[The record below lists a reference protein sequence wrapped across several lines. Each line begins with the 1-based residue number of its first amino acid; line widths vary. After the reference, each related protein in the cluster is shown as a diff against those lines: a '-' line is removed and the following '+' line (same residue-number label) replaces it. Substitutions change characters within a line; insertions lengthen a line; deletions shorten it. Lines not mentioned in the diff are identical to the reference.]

1 MLEPGPL
8 AARPQEYHLHM
19 KYGIAFFLI
28 AVATARA
35 SGQGAVNAT
44 ISNFSN
50 NKGVCRACIFNNAEG
65 FKKSTGAVACAV
77 IPISGKTAMVSFK
90 NLPAGSY
97 AISVFHDANNN
108 NRFDTNFLG
117 IPKEGYGASGNNLP
131 FASAPTFSA
140 NKFDLTSGQVN
151 LNIRLRNL

>member
-1 MLEPGPL
+1 
-8 AARPQEYHLHM
+8 M
-19 KYGIAFFLI
+19 KYGIAFFLFVAASTRAGAQA
-28 AVATARA
+28 AV
-35 SGQGAVNAT
+35 SAT
-44 ISNFSN
+44 ITNFSN

-65 FKKSTGAVACAV
+65 FKKSAGAVLCAT
-77 IPISGKTAMVSFK
+77 IPISGKTAIVNFK
-90 NLPAGSY
+90 NLPAGTY

-108 NRFDTNFLG
+108 NQFDTNFLG

-140 NKFDLTSGQVN
+140 NKFELVSGQVN